1 MMLITLLC
9 IGPWVIPK
17 SDLEKSMDDLSND
30 ELAIVEV
37 SSKYIYE
44 IANMKCTGTY
54 RNNIEPYKVIPTLI
68 FMHADSQPTT
78 KTATITIG
86 L

>member
-1 MMLITLLC
+1 
-9 IGPWVIPK
+9 
-17 SDLEKSMDDLSND
+17 MDDLSND

-54 RNNIEPYKVIPTLI
+54 RNNSGPYKVIPTLI
-68 FMHADSQPTT
+68 IMHADSQLTT

>member
-1 MMLITLLC
+1 
-9 IGPWVIPK
+9 
-17 SDLEKSMDDLSND
+17 MDDLSND

-68 FMHADSQPTT
+68 FMHADSQLTT